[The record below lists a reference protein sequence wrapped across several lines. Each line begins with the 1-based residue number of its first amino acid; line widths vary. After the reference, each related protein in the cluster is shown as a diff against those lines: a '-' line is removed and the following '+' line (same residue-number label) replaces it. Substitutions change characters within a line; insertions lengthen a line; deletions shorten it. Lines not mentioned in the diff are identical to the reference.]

1 MENPVASA
9 QVAERTEQLLLASQW
24 QKGHSLLD
32 VALSEVFT
40 LQVNR
45 ETRALCALKE
55 FGLLPIDPNSVE
67 CLRLLKQ
74 VMPGIQSILS
84 SGLNMLR
91 KVSLI
96 IDR

>member
-74 VMPGIQSILS
+74 IFFNLLHKKLKYLAS
-84 SGLNMLR
+84 
-91 KVSLI
+91 
-96 IDR
+96 